1 MHYQAILNQIADRVR
16 HFQGRGKVADY
27 IPALA
32 RVPADKFGMSLAT
45 VDGDC
50 YSVGDAHENFSIQS
64 ISKVPSLMLA
74 VGQIGS
80 KLWERVGREPSGDPF
95 NSLVQLE
102 FENGVPRNPMI
113 NAGALVVTDCV
124 LSNTRDAKQ
133 AILDFVRV
141 FAGDKNIHYD
151 SEVAASEMEHRFGNA
166 ALANYMKSRGNLAN
180 DVDDVLDV
188 YFHQCSIAMS
198 CRDLARMF
206 LPLAN
211 KGVSP
216 IANTRVL
223 SEARTKRVNA
233 VLLTCGLYDAVG
245 NFAFRVGL
253 PAKSGVGGGI
263 VAIMPNEFSVAVWAP
278 ELEESGNSLVGT
290 EALAL
295 LTTLTG
301 KSIF

>member
-1 MHYQAILNQIADRVR
+1 M
-16 HFQGRGKVADY
+16 
-27 IPALA
+27 
-32 RVPADKFGMSLAT
+32 
-45 VDGDC
+45 
-50 YSVGDAHENFSIQS
+50 
-64 ISKVPSLMLA
+64 
-74 VGQIGS
+74 
-80 KLWERVGREPSGDPF
+80 
-95 NSLVQLE
+95 
-102 FENGVPRNPMI
+102 
-113 NAGALVVTDCV
+113 
-124 LSNTRDAKQ
+124 
-133 AILDFVRV
+133 
-141 FAGDKNIHYD
+141 
-151 SEVAASEMEHRFGNA
+151 
-166 ALANYMKSRGNLAN
+166 
-180 DVDDVLDV
+180 
-188 YFHQCSIAMS
+188 
-198 CRDLARMF
+198 ARMF

-211 KGVSP
+211 KGISP
-216 IANTRVL
+216 IANARVL